1 MQIFVTLY
9 GDMKR
14 HAPGDQ
20 PHFALN
26 LDPGAT
32 LKDIHRMLAI
42 PEGHHVSLING
53 RRSDREVKLA
63 DGDTLVFMPQI
74 SGG

>member
-1 MQIFVTLY
+1 MQIFVKLY
-9 GDMKR
+9 GELKR

-26 LDPGAT
+26 LAPGAT
-32 LKDIHRMLAI
+32 LEDIHRMLAI
-42 PEGHHVSLING
+42 PEGHHVCLING
-53 RRSDREVKLA
+53 RRSSTDAAVA
-63 DGDTLVFMPQI
+63 DGDTLVLLPPI